1 MAYIIAKLTFL
12 SGHTQE
18 RCNLQWENYF
28 NFTPLQVNSSVDH
41 TPRRQWCHRCCH
53 VNGKVKAGI
62 MKMRPHEKS
71 HNNVKASQVKK
82 SIRCST
88 STLLR
93 GHLKSSHIADKRKN
107 FHMPLY
113 PLPPSSNESVIDN
126 ERNVWQMAFN
136 AKSKCTS
143 KKKTLKSKD
152 HFSRL
157 AKVFTKGRWIF
168 SFFATTCSNMY
179 MYNAI
184 IMSCAC
190 RDASL
195 EVQRPLWNEQG
206 DNLKKSKKNTSSTCS
221 FLFLFLHA
229 DIAQKRPAGV
239 DIPIL
244 SNWS

>member
-1 MAYIIAKLTFL
+1 MREMYDKWL
-12 SGHTQE
+12 STQ
-18 RCNLQWENYF
+18 NPSVLQ
-28 NFTPLQVNSSVDH
+28 
-41 TPRRQWCHRCCH
+41 
-53 VNGKVKAGI
+53 
-62 MKMRPHEKS
+62 
-71 HNNVKASQVKK
+71 
-82 SIRCST
+82 
-88 STLLR
+88 
-93 GHLKSSHIADKRKN
+93 
-107 FHMPLY
+107 
-113 PLPPSSNESVIDN
+113 
-126 ERNVWQMAFN
+126 
-136 AKSKCTS
+136 

-184 IMSCAC
+184 MSCAC

-195 EVQRPLWNEQG
+195 EVQRPLWNEQR
-206 DNLKKSKKNTSSTCS
+206 DNLKQSKKNTSSTCS

-244 SNWS
+244 SVELERVPTSAFNSYKAQSTSANDRRLHARTRWLPWRSENDSQHFRDMTLQAPPPFFYFNFFFWGDEERKARKRGRTSWESGTRRFFCCRSHNESGPNPLPPIWKFFRLSAMCEILRWPLK